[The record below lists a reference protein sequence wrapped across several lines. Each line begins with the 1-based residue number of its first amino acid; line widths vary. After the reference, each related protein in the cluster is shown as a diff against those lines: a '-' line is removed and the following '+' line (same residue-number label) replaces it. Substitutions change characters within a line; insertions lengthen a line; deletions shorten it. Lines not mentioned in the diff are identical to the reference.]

1 MKKTY
6 QFVSYVQE
14 ISKPK
19 KQEEIV
25 ATLSLQLAYTLI
37 TQLTTS
43 HEVWSK
49 FLDTKFIKANDWKKK
64 TARND
69 YKLWKWASCI
79 VKGSPI
85 PLFRPTHLEM
95 KEPL

>member
-43 HEVWSK
+43 HVVWSK
-49 FLDTKFIKANDWKKK
+49 FLDTKFIKANDRKKK
-64 TARND
+64 QHAMIISYENGRR
-69 YKLWKWASCI
+69 AS
-79 VKGSPI
+79 
-85 PLFRPTHLEM
+85 
-95 KEPL
+95 

>member
-25 ATLSLQLAYTLI
+25 LITQKLLIKERSLQLEEILKYL
-37 TQLTTS
+37 
-43 HEVWSK
+43 
-49 FLDTKFIKANDWKKK
+49 
-64 TARND
+64 
-69 YKLWKWASCI
+69 
-79 VKGSPI
+79 
-85 PLFRPTHLEM
+85 
-95 KEPL
+95 

>member
-1 MKKTY
+1 MFLMKKTY

-43 HEVWSK
+43 HVVWSK
-49 FLDTKFIKANDWKKK
+49 FLDTKFIKANDWKKNS
-64 TARND
+64 T
-69 YKLWKWASCI
+69 
-79 VKGSPI
+79 
-85 PLFRPTHLEM
+85 
-95 KEPL
+95 